1 MTVYI
6 LLTMYIIHVLF
17 LFFVLLLQDSTV
29 NVRYRLCS
37 LLPDLKSILLLPPDR
52 EYQQEFESAIA
63 ILLMERDPE
72 CLVTVRHSVKRMD
85 KINYRIQSVST
96 YTCTYTYMY
105 MYTVYIYMYMYMY
118 IHVYMYM
125 YMYIYMYTMY
135 IYMYMYMDI

>member
-1 MTVYI
+1 
-6 LLTMYIIHVLF
+6 MYIIHVLF

-63 ILLMERDPE
+63 TLLMERDPE
-72 CLVTVRHSVKRMD
+72 CLVAVRHSVKRMD

-96 YTCTYTYMY
+96 CTCTYQCT
-105 MYTVYIYMYMYMY
+105 ILQSA
-118 IHVYMYM
+118 ISHLPSK
-125 YMYIYMYTMY
+125 
-135 IYMYMYMDI
+135 